1 MDLSRD
7 LMGFVAGLVIAV
19 VTSPVGVSGAV
30 FLLPVQLSVLGVP
43 SPQVTPT
50 NLVYNLVS
58 GPGALIRYVRRR
70 QLDLRLT
77 RSLVVGSAPGVA
89 LGAVLRVH
97 VASDPDEFRLIAA
110 AVLLPI
116 GVYILRSTRSS
127 RLRRTRDPLRPRT
140 ITIAAFVVGVLGGI
154 YGIGGGSILGPILVG
169 TGMAVSRVAPAA
181 LASTFVTSIVGV
193 ISFVLLQANESGS
206 IAPDWTLG
214 LMCGLGGLVG
224 GYLGAT
230 LQPRLPERFLR
241 VLLGLLAVGLAVA
254 YVAAA
259 IA

>member
-7 LMGFVAGLVIAV
+7 LLGFVAGLVIAV

-77 RSLVVGSAPGVA
+77 RSLVVGSGPGVA

-97 VASDPDEFRLIAA
+97 VQA
-110 AVLLPI
+110 
-116 GVYILRSTRSS
+116 TRISS
-127 RLRRTRDPLRPRT
+127 
-140 ITIAAFVVGVLGGI
+140 G
-154 YGIGGGSILGPILVG
+154 
-169 TGMAVSRVAPAA
+169 
-181 LASTFVTSIVGV
+181 
-193 ISFVLLQANESGS
+193 
-206 IAPDWTLG
+206 
-214 LMCGLGGLVG
+214 
-224 GYLGAT
+224 
-230 LQPRLPERFLR
+230 
-241 VLLGLLAVGLAVA
+241 
-254 YVAAA
+254 
-259 IA
+259 